1 MLDEP
6 MTRSPLGDPHS
17 ELGTGGVSTAKFDVS
32 STRTTASEVTENVGS
47 LRGRAQILTEDI
59 GQFHERTWAE
69 QWRTRTAARSKGA
82 VKDMLSELSGLG
94 FAWRDVARLL
104 GVSVAAVQKWRK
116 GESHSG
122 ENRNK
127 IAALLAACDLIVEH
141 YGVQEIGSWFETP
154 VLGGVPVTPMDL
166 YVTAAQRSLVF
177 EYASGHTDPEVILT
191 SFDPTWR
198 ERYRSD
204 FEVFLADDG
213 DRSIRFKDR

>member
-6 MTRSPLGDPHS
+6 MTRSPLDDLQSDP
-17 ELGTGGVSTAKFDVS
+17 GTGGLSTATFDIS
-32 STRTTASEVTENVGS
+32 STRITASEVTENIGA
-47 LRGRAQILTEDI
+47 LRGEARILTEDI
-59 GQFHERTWAE
+59 SQFHQETWAE
-69 QWRTRTAARSKGA
+69 EWRTRTAARSKGA
-82 VKDMLSELSGLG
+82 VKDMLAELSELG

-122 ENRNK
+122 ENRSK
-127 IAALLAACDLIVEH
+127 IAALLAACDLIAEH

-154 VLGGVPVTPMDL
+154 VLGGVPVTPLDL
-166 YVTAAQRSLVF
+166 YASPAQRSLVF
-177 EYASGHTDPEVILT
+177 EYACGHTDPEVVLT
-191 SFDPTWR
+191 SFDSTWR

-213 DRSIRFKDR
+213 ERSVRLKER